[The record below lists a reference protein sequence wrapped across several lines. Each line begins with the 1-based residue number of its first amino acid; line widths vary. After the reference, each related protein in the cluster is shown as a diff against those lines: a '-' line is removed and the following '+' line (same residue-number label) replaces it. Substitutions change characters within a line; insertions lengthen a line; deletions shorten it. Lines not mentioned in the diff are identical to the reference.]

1 MKQRILI
8 IDDDADLCRLLRN
21 NLEQEGYF
29 VCIRHDGAAGLE
41 ELRSG
46 DYQLVVL
53 DIMLPLKN
61 GYEVL
66 GEIREKSFVPVL
78 MLTARDT
85 EIDEVKALN
94 LGVDDYMKK
103 PFSLAVLKARVK
115 NLLRRKESTDFI
127 KENDIL
133 IDKYNCR
140 IYRGGQEIK
149 VTSIEYRLLRYLIE
163 NKGHILSKE
172 QILSYIWDADGKYVD
187 DNIVSVNIRRLR
199 MKIEE
204 NLLALH
210 IQPKVER
217 DNIGEIIVMQRNPA
231 DIALSD
237 NFDDFVEIFNFSVLP
252 PHSILL
258 C

>member
-1 MKQRILI
+1 MDRILI
-8 IDDDADLCRLLRN
+8 VEDDKDLLEGLGFSFKEDGYYVEAAVDKKTAWDCFSKKSFDLILLDCNLPDGSGFDLCR
-21 NLEQEGYF
+21 Q
-29 VCIRHDGAAGLE
+29 IRDVSDVA
-41 ELRSG
+41 
-46 DYQLVVL
+46 
-53 DIMLPLKN
+53 
-61 GYEVL
+61 
-66 GEIREKSFVPVL
+66 VL

-204 NLLALH
+204 NPAEAKY
-210 IQPKVER
+210 IQTVHGMGYIWR
-217 DNIGEIIVMQRNPA
+217 NI
-231 DIALSD
+231 
-237 NFDDFVEIFNFSVLP
+237 
-252 PHSILL
+252 
-258 C
+258 